1 MQTWEQRF
9 DAIAT
14 SAWEAWTKN
23 GLGLDQPDIEQTIK
37 TAQDAATNAWT
48 AGMTDK
54 QWLEEALSILSH
66 P

>member
-9 DAIAT
+9 DAITT

-23 GLGLDQPDIEQTIK
+23 GLDLDQDDIGQTIK
-37 TAQDAATNAWT
+37 TAQDAATNAW
-48 AGMTDK
+48 AEGMTDK

>member
-9 DAIAT
+9 DTITT

-23 GLGLDQPDIEQTIK
+23 GFGLDQDDIEQTIK
-37 TAQDAATNAWT
+37 TAQDAATNAW
-48 AGMTDK
+48 AEGMTDK